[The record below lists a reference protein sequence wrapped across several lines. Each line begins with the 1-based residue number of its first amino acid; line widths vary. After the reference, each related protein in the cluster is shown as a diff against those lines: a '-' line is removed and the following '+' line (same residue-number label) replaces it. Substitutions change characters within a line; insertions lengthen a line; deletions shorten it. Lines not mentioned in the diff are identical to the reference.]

1 MLDRPRLAAVS
12 AFSRLAVPTA
22 GDGRAGVT
30 VAEHHP
36 LGLATVTLRRGAEA
50 ALREHLSEAFGLE
63 LRAGSTVSVG
73 DRLSLVGTGPRS
85 WLAIGTGGDPHF
97 AATLGGDLA
106 GVSSVCDQSS
116 GYGVL
121 RLSGPA
127 VRAVLAKGVPLD
139 LDASAFSP
147 GDSAVTLAGHVGIV
161 LWQVDAAPTYD
172 VAVFRSYAA
181 DFWAWLL
188 TGSAE
193 FGLSVDAPIG

>member
-12 AFSRLAVPTA
+12 AFSRLALPTA

-30 VAEHHP
+30 VAERHP

-50 ALREHLSEAFGLE
+50 ALPDRLSETFGMALPTGPKISG
-63 LRAGSTVSVG
+63 ADG
-73 DRLSLVGTGPRS
+73 LSLVGTGPRS
-85 WLAIGTGGDPHF
+85 WLAIGAGGDPHF
-97 AATLGGDLA
+97 AATLGTALA
-106 GVSSVCDQSS
+106 GVASVCDQSS

-127 VRAVLAKGVPLD
+127 VRALLAKGVPLD
-139 LDASAFSP
+139 LDPSAFSP

-161 LWQVDAAPTYD
+161 LWQVDDTPTYD

-181 DFWAWLL
+181 DFWAWLT

-193 FGLSVDAPIG
+193 FGLAVDAPIG

>member
-12 AFSRLAVPTA
+12 AFARLALPTA

-30 VAEHHP
+30 VAERHP
-36 LGLATVTLRRGAEA
+36 LGLATVTLRRGAET
-50 ALREHLSEAFGLE
+50 ALRDRLAQSFGIT
-63 LRAGSTVSVG
+63 LRSGPKVSHG
-73 DRLSLVGTGPRS
+73 DRVSLIGTGPRS
-85 WLAIGTGGDPHF
+85 WLAIAAGNDPSF
-97 AATLGGDLA
+97 AKRLGADLA
-106 GVSSVCDQSS
+106 GTASVADQSS

-121 RLSGPA
+121 RLSGPS

-172 VAVFRSYAA
+172 IAVFRSHAA
-181 DFWAWLL
+181 DFWAWL
-188 TGSAE
+188 TTSSAE
-193 FGLSVDAPIG
+193 YGVSLDAPIA